1 MPIVTVTAERER
13 QRGCGSAGA
22 HPSLSWM
29 GLGGAVCLILLE
41 KGAVHVSDGRGAHDI
56 SAQALNEQAMIKG
69 QKQLVRLKEVT
80 CCASMFVHLYVHHNC
95 VIAP

>member
-1 MPIVTVTAERER
+1 M
-13 QRGCGSAGA
+13 
-22 HPSLSWM
+22 
-29 GLGGAVCLILLE
+29 CLILLE

-80 CCASMFVHLYVHHNC
+80 
-95 VIAP
+95 